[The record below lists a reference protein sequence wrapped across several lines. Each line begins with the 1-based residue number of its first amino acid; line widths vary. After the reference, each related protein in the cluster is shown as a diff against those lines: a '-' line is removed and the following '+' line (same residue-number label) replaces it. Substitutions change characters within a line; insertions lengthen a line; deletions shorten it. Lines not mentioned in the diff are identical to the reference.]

1 MWNQSYIS
9 YNELSYPVHQLLPH
23 FLQIVCCEPFACWIL
38 QNTNNSNND
47 MIFLTR
53 LNWFLIHGSL
63 LTNFQSDVDP
73 DRLVLICR
81 CLQIPLHVKTETHW
95 WNLNGDVKSTP
106 GDQPVVN
113 PPTVHQKQSFF
124 SLPLHSKIL
133 TLLRIYIIISLIHS
147 YWWIKY
153 WSDLQWNSTSPR

>member
-1 MWNQSYIS
+1 
-9 YNELSYPVHQLLPH
+9 
-23 FLQIVCCEPFACWIL
+23 
-38 QNTNNSNND
+38 

-95 WNLNGDVKSTP
+95 
-106 GDQPVVN
+106 
-113 PPTVHQKQSFF
+113 
-124 SLPLHSKIL
+124 
-133 TLLRIYIIISLIHS
+133 
-147 YWWIKY
+147 
-153 WSDLQWNSTSPR
+153 